1 MEKHARKVVSVAAS
15 FRPQKSGIGFSVNA
29 RGGGGRRGGWRV
41 ARRRSGSDILYCQI
55 PTRQIHNCV
64 NAGTAR
70 VLAATTARRAM
81 ASCGCKRDR
90 DQAVEGVRKG
100 KWTREEGG
108 KRGPSWH
115 RLVNLPRITPEGSIA
130 IVQGAPLP
138 ADNY

>member
-1 MEKHARKVVSVAAS
+1 MAD
-15 FRPQKSGIGFSVNA
+15 
-29 RGGGGRRGGWRV
+29 RV
-41 ARRRSGSDILYCQI
+41 ARRRSASDILYCQI

-90 DQAVEGVRKG
+90 ERAVGKGKGVRKG
-100 KWTREEGG
+100 EWTREEE